1 MAGRL
6 PTIMLPYSSPP
17 SDTMLDMSGTLP
29 VVRIIAP
36 LPPVADEAPLSVPA
50 FSQNETRENGGN
62 YVFVDHFR
70 CIQSEGRKE
79 QAPRLCTKLL
89 TASWYIDTV
98 RLCDCNLFWQNVS
111 KSKTEPPHRV
121 SQ

>member
-50 FSQNETRENGGN
+50 FPQNETRENGRN

-70 CIQSEGRKE
+70 CINRKE
-79 QAPRLCTKLL
+79 GSTGPAVMYEVTYRQLV
-89 TASWYIDTV
+89 DTV